1 MRITL
6 TITGR
11 FYHVGAA
18 CPRVLELHPGAVVD
32 DALSDVARAGIPL
45 APRALLAVSGEHI
58 GTVTRH
64 EARTLVDN
72 DELLVFAPVAG
83 G

>member
-1 MRITL
+1 MRITF

-11 FYHVGAA
+11 SYDIGMAS
-18 CPRVLELHPGAVVD
+18 PRILELQPGAQVD
-32 DALSDVARAGIPL
+32 DALGSAASAGIPL
-45 APRALLAVSGEHI
+45 APLALLAVSGEHI
-58 GTVTRH
+58 GTITQH
-64 EARTLVDN
+64 EPRTLVDN

>member
-11 FYHVGAA
+11 SYDVSLAS
-18 CPRVLELHPGAVVD
+18 PRVLELRAGAQVE
-32 DALSDVARAGIPL
+32 DALTNAARAGIPL

-58 GTVTRH
+58 GTVMQH
-64 EARTLVDN
+64 EPRRLVDD

>member
-1 MRITL
+1 VRITL

-11 FYHVGAA
+11 SYDASVD
-18 CPRVLELHPGAVVD
+18 CPRVLDLRPGAQVD
-32 DALSDVARAGIPL
+32 DALTNAARAGIPL

-58 GTVTRH
+58 GTVTQH
-64 EARTLVDN
+64 EPRTLVD
-72 DELLVFAPVAG
+72 DDDLLVFAPVAG